1 MQLSSSALSSGLAIP
16 RRFACDGPRP
26 LTGRPHWRGRG
37 QLIGLLL
44 GSISQKLV
52 SLAPCAVVVVP

>member
-26 LTGRPHWRGRG
+26 LTGRPHRRG